1 VPGRVLG
8 VDFGSSSTAAVLRWP
23 DGRVRPLLFDGSP
36 LLPSAVFVDPHGAL
50 LTGRDARHAAVVAPQ
65 RFEPNPKRRVDE
77 GSVLLGEQTW
87 PVAGLIAAVLR
98 RVAEEAVRAGGG
110 PVDELVLTH
119 PVAWGGPRR
128 EVLLRAAA
136 LAGLPEPRLVPE
148 PVAAAGYFVSVLGQA
163 LPVGAGV
170 LVYDLGA
177 GTFDATAVRRTAR
190 GFEVL
195 TTAGLP
201 DAGGLDIDAAI
212 LAHLRGAYPDHDFGV
227 LDGEQ
232 HQRDRLQLWDNIR
245 SAKEALSRLSG
256 TVVPVPVL
264 GLDAP
269 LGRESLDG
277 IAGPVLRR
285 TLAASTAAVR
295 AFGGVG
301 VPVFLVGGAS
311 RMPAVALGLHRLFGA
326 PPVVIEQ
333 PELVVAE
340 GSLYAVPAG
349 SETVVAQADAG
360 PTQPVA
366 GGPGWSAPVT
376 VAQVSGGP
384 FAAAPAGPPSSVAL
398 PTAPVGAGLVSPG
411 AGWPVQQGGAATV
424 APTGGIRP
432 AVPLRRVTPL
442 RRAAVPLSLAVG
454 LVATVVLAPEVGRQ
468 AGQHALSCG
477 VRAPFGPTGAV
488 ACLAVLLL
496 LSLRRPTPLR
506 LVRPAPPRPA
516 RVLALAGW
524 ATLGLVGALGAVAGA
539 LRAGAGWRDVPAS
552 DSEVTVEVLR
562 GTGRVLLVGALAVA
576 VGLVAAALLLLGG
589 RSRED
594 PWTAGGARAAGAGA
608 LGGALVAA
616 LAATHLF
623 DLTDPFAGLSRDP
636 VLFLADEVLGA
647 SGVLAAVRA
656 VGLFAVAAFAVV
668 VALLF
673 ATVALRGGVDSLSR
687 RAGSFVTGTGYG
699 VCAAL
704 GVYLAAHAWYELR
717 YWAGA
722 PALPQ
727 PPGVLLAGHG
737 AWAASWPYALAVLA
751 ALAVTG
757 GVWAGRGGASVRR
770 YRR

>member
-1 VPGRVLG
+1 M
-8 VDFGSSSTAAVLRWP
+8 
-23 DGRVRPLLFDGSP
+23 
-36 LLPSAVFVDPHGAL
+36 
-50 LTGRDARHAAVVAPQ
+50 
-65 RFEPNPKRRVDE
+65 
-77 GSVLLGEQTW
+77 
-87 PVAGLIAAVLR
+87 
-98 RVAEEAVRAGGG
+98 
-110 PVDELVLTH
+110 
-119 PVAWGGPRR
+119 
-128 EVLLRAAA
+128 
-136 LAGLPEPRLVPE
+136 
-148 PVAAAGYFVSVLGQA
+148 
-163 LPVGAGV
+163 
-170 LVYDLGA
+170 
-177 GTFDATAVRRTAR
+177 
-190 GFEVL
+190 
-195 TTAGLP
+195 
-201 DAGGLDIDAAI
+201 
-212 LAHLRGAYPDHDFGV
+212 
-227 LDGEQ
+227 
-232 HQRDRLQLWDNIR
+232 
-245 SAKEALSRLSG
+245 
-256 TVVPVPVL
+256 VPVPVL

-277 IAGPVLRR
+277 IAGPVLGR

-349 SETVVAQADAG
+349 SESVAAQSDPG
-360 PTQPVA
+360 PTQPVV
-366 GGPGWSAPVT
+366 GGPGWSAPGT

-384 FAAAPAGPPSSVAL
+384 FAAAPAGPPSSVAV
-398 PTAPVGAGLVSPG
+398 PGGAVRAGPAPAGAEP
-411 AGWPVQQGGAATV
+411 GGAAPGSSGGGWPMPPGG
-424 APTGGIRP
+424 APAMPPGGIRP
-432 AVPLRRVTPL
+432 ALPVRRVTPL
-442 RRAAVPLSLAVG
+442 RRAAVPLSLAAG

-468 AGQHALSCG
+468 AGQHALSSG
-477 VRAPFGPTGAV
+477 VRALFGPTGAV

-496 LSLRRPTPLR
+496 LSLRRPAPLR
-506 LVRPAPPRPA
+506 LVRPAPPGPA

-539 LRAGAGWRDVPAS
+539 LRAGAGWRDLPAS
-552 DSEVTVEVLR
+552 DSGVTVEVLR

-594 PWTAGGARAAGAGA
+594 PWTAGGLRAAGAGA

-636 VLFLADEVLGA
+636 VLFLADQVLGA
-647 SGVLAAVRA
+647 AGVLAAVRA
-656 VGLFAVAAFAVV
+656 LGLFAVAAFAVV

-687 RAGSFVTGTGYG
+687 RAGSFVTGAGYG

-727 PPGVLLAGHG
+727 PPGVLRAGHG